1 VLLEDLVGQDAATA
15 IIRRAHAAGRVGHAY
30 LFEGPPGIGKR
41 AAANGL
47 ALLLNCDEAAR
58 GAARVAEADGDAARV
73 AACGRCEPCR
83 RILAGI
89 HPDVIAVAPSG
100 TQILMEQAQSIVA
113 LAQSSPHEAR
123 ARVIVVDDADRMNPN
138 AANCLLKTLEEPT
151 ARTHIVL
158 VTSAPERLLPTIRS
172 RTQRIRFR
180 SVASGPLLTL
190 ARRRG
195 VDPHEAEVACAMADG
210 RVGRFLE
217 LLGLE
222 EDAGAV
228 AGVGAGARA
237 GASARP
243 VDADTADP
251 ELPSGGSSSADT
263 RRMVIALREAAGA
276 RDVVAIFDAAAA
288 LGDKASKGALP
299 DVLGVLG
306 RLYRDALAI
315 RAGASELALFTPESA
330 EDLRPPIGLAVPTL
344 GRALEAIVETETA
357 LGGNVNAVMAL
368 EHLLI
373 QLNRAER
380 RP

>member
-1 VLLEDLVGQDAATA
+1 MLLENLVGQDTATA
-15 IIRRAHAAGRVGHAY
+15 IIRRAHAAGRIGHAY
-30 LFEGPPGIGKR
+30 LFEGPPGVGKR
-41 AAANGL
+41 AAAIGL
-47 ALLLNCDEAAR
+47 ALLLNCDET
-58 GAARVAEADGDAARV
+58 ARVAAPGAEAEADARIV
-73 AACGRCEPCR
+73 ACGRCEPCR

-100 TQILMEQAQSIVA
+100 TQILMEQAQDIVR
-113 LAQSSPHEAR
+113 LAQTSPHEAR
-123 ARVIVVDDADRMNPN
+123 ARVIIVDDADRMNPN

-151 ARTHIVL
+151 ARTHLVL
-158 VTSAPERLLPTIRS
+158 LTSAPDRLLATIRS

-222 EDAGAV
+222 EGVAATPGDAEAV
-228 AGVGAGARA
+228 DPDPRRA
-237 GASARP
+237 AS
-243 VDADTADP
+243 T
-251 ELPSGGSSSADT
+251 SAET

-276 RDVVAIFDAAAA
+276 RDVVAIFDTAAA

-299 DVLGVLG
+299 DVLGVMG

-315 RAGASELALFTPESA
+315 RAGAAELALFTPQSA
-330 EDLRPPIGLAVPTL
+330 EDLRPPVGLAVPTL

-373 QLNRAER
+373 HLNRAER